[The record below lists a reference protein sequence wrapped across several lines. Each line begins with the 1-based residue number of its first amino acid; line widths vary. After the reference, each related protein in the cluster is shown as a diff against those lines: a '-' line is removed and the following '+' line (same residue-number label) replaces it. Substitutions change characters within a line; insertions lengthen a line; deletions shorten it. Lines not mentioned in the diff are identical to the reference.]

1 MLFNSVTFVIF
12 FFIFY
17 NLYWWL
23 NNKFELKIRNI
34 FILISSYIFYG
45 WWDWRFLSLIFISSL
60 ADFLIGLKM
69 HQYSNRSAKKLL
81 LLSSIIVN
89 LGILGFFKYF
99 NFFIDS
105 FSEIVSGITPSFN
118 TYTLNIILPVGI
130 SFYTFQTLSYT
141 IDIYRGRLKP
151 TKDILSFFVFVAFF
165 PQLVAGPIER
175 ASHLLS
181 QFQKK
186 QTFNYSKNVSGL
198 RLILWGLFKKI
209 VIADNL
215 GILVDQIFNPS
226 SPVSGFTTLIGAIF
240 FAFQIYAD
248 FSGYSDI
255 AIGIS
260 KMLGIDLMKNFTT
273 PYFSSSFSEF
283 WKRWHISLSTW
294 FRDYLYVPLG
304 GNRKKEYRIFLNI
317 FITFLLSGLW
327 HGAQITFVIWGA
339 LHGLVLIFEKKINF
353 KINKSIAMLLV
364 FTITTLFWIP
374 FRAENV
380 SQLMILTTSL
390 FNFSSYTTQ
399 FIWNIVVDYSVIKV
413 IIFSIICISFIIFE
427 MKMGLLD
434 FSEWI
439 SGKSKKLNFM
449 IYYFLLFS
457 ILLLGNFD
465 VKPYFIYFQF

>member
-1 MLFNSVTFVIF
+1 
-12 FFIFY
+12 
-17 NLYWWL
+17 
-23 NNKFELKIRNI
+23 
-34 FILISSYIFYG
+34 
-45 WWDWRFLSLIFISSL
+45 
-60 ADFLIGLKM
+60 M

-390 FNFSSYTTQ
+390 FNFSS
-399 FIWNIVVDYSVIKV
+399 
-413 IIFSIICISFIIFE
+413 
-427 MKMGLLD
+427 
-434 FSEWI
+434 
-439 SGKSKKLNFM
+439 
-449 IYYFLLFS
+449 
-457 ILLLGNFD
+457 
-465 VKPYFIYFQF
+465 

>member
-390 FNFSSYTTQ
+390 FNFSS
-399 FIWNIVVDYSVIKV
+399 
-413 IIFSIICISFIIFE
+413 
-427 MKMGLLD
+427 
-434 FSEWI
+434 
-439 SGKSKKLNFM
+439 
-449 IYYFLLFS
+449 
-457 ILLLGNFD
+457 
-465 VKPYFIYFQF
+465 